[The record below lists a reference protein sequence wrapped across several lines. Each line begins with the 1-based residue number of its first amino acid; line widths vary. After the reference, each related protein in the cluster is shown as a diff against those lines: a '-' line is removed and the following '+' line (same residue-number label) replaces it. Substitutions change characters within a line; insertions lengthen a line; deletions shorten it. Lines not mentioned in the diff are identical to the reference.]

1 MKSKKLIVVI
11 GMHRSGTSAITRGLE
26 LLGVGLGT
34 NLHPAASDNPKGFW
48 EDSECLEIN
57 EELLSYFGSA
67 YDQLGGDWDTS
78 IADSEISRIKLKA
91 SQLISRKLE
100 ENTIWGFKDPRT
112 SRFLPFWKEV
122 FRSVGC
128 DVSYVIALRNPV
140 SIVDSLRKRN
150 NIPAEKTY
158 FLWLQHMLP
167 ALQMT
172 EGARRVVVDYDEF
185 MDAPYDQIKRV
196 GKFLDLAI
204 AEQGSQEVE
213 IFEGGFLDK
222 GLRHSRYSEA
232 QLRLDSRAPSI
243 VYDLYLFLS
252 KLSRDELELGT
263 SIVNDILLGLQND
276 FVRFFPIIDLVNNL
290 EDERRSLWSTIARL
304 EVVNSE
310 SSQKLTKQIADAR
323 QLNTQ
328 LLRLGVD
335 RHQLNTEL
343 QQKNEKLDG
352 LENRVIDLERELD
365 QILNSS
371 SWKITKPLRFLR
383 RVLHGRVLKFL
394 VGKSGSVARIVW
406 HKLPFSTD
414 FKLKAKATLFTRLPF
429 LFSWSQAYRSWH
441 GMNFPSSDLPYPAT
455 FTNRNDEESVGCYVP
470 LLRSNPPKKM
480 PVRLIAFYLPQ
491 FHAIKENNDWWG
503 EGFTEWT
510 NVKPARPQFDG
521 HYQPHVPGELGYYNL
536 LDRDVQKRQIELA
549 KLYGVGG
556 FCFYYYWFGG
566 KRLLE
571 QPIENYLADS
581 TLDHPF
587 CLCWANENWSR
598 RWDGKDSEVL
608 IAQQHSPEDD
618 LAFASDVARYMKD
631 DRYIRVD
638 GKPLLIVYRPSLLPS
653 ASETSQRWREWFRE
667 HGVGEIYL
675 AYTQSFEVEDPRVY
689 GFDAAIEFP
698 PNNSAPPN
706 ITSQVKASNQFGGT
720 VYDWSVFLKRS
731 QNYKKTAYRLF
742 RSVCPSWDNTA
753 RRKSGGTVFL
763 NSNPSE
769 YQAWLENA
777 VAETCK
783 QSGTMDERLVFVNA
797 WNEWAE
803 GAHLEPDAKYGYAWL
818 DATRRALT
826 GEAPGAQ
833 KNNVAVIS
841 HDAHPHGAQFL
852 ALGMVRSL
860 VKDLKLQVYTVLL
873 GEGRLRGEFA
883 QCSPVYD
890 LLPGSDFE
898 RRSVELAREL
908 AEKGVQ
914 HALVNTTVSGGFV
927 EALTSQGI
935 RCVSLIHEMPGVIEA
950 NSLSEQAKDI
960 ARFAHRVVFPANI
973 VENGFAGFADVDE
986 NKKIIRPQ
994 GLWRRNLLRLD
1005 KDQIRKDVRDRF
1017 GMAVNAP
1024 IVLAVGYADRRKGV
1038 DLFVKAALKVLDSK
1052 PDTLFIWI
1060 GHWDDLLRREIDV
1073 LVKDQVSSFKFLG
1086 YEPDTASY
1094 HAAADVY
1101 ALTSR
1106 EDPFPNVVLE
1116 SFDAGVPVVAFE
1128 GSGGGAILASKTGG
1142 RVVPMEDVSAFAQ
1155 QLVNLISQPETAQAL
1170 GEQASSLVD
1179 RDYAFRSY
1187 LFDLCEYSGIQ
1198 LPRVSVVVPNYNYAQ
1213 YIVER
1218 LDSILNQSLPIYE
1231 LIILDDASTDE
1242 SVFEIKKWISNNKVE
1257 CRLIVNEKNS
1267 GSVFDQWAKGVALAT
1282 GDFVWIAEADDLS
1295 ASDFLDTVITPMERD
1310 SEVSISYCESRQIN
1324 GQSLLLSNDYQI
1336 YRQDICRDH
1345 WQVPYVAD
1353 GDDEVIKYMAVKN
1366 TIPNVSGV
1374 LFKRQAIS
1382 DVFLHCLAEIRS
1394 LSKAGDWLTYIK
1406 VLKGAKI
1413 AFTPRPLNFH
1423 RRHSGSVIGGSNAS
1437 RLLEEISIVQK
1448 LVASEYSLSS
1458 TVALQAKSYI
1468 EELRRQFSHY
1478 DQGSK

>member
-122 FRSVGC
+122 FMSVGC

-185 MDAPYDQIKRV
+185 MDTPYDQMKRV
-196 GKFLDLAI
+196 GKFLDLPI

-222 GLRHSRYSEA
+222 GLRHSRYTEA

-252 KLSRDELELGT
+252 KLSRDELELGA
-263 SIVNDILLGLQND
+263 SIANDILLGLQDD

-310 SSQKLTKQIADAR
+310 SSQQLAKQVADSR

-328 LLRLGVD
+328 LLQLGAD
-335 RHQLNTEL
+335 SHQLNTEL
-343 QQKNEKLDG
+343 QQKNQKLDG

-365 QILNSS
+365 KILNSS

-394 VGKSGSVARIVW
+394 IGKLGNVARIAW
-406 HKLPFSTD
+406 HRLPFSIE
-414 FKLKAKATLFTRLPF
+414 FKLKAKAALFTRLPF

-441 GMNFPSSDLPYPAT
+441 GMNSPSSDLPYPAT
-455 FTNRNDEESVGCYVP
+455 FSNRNDEESLGCYVP
-470 LLRSNPPKKM
+470 LLRSNPPKTM

-521 HYQPHVPGELGYYNL
+521 HYQPHIPGELGYYNL

-618 LAFASDVARYMKD
+618 LAFAADVARYIRD
-631 DRYIRVD
+631 DRYICID

-653 ASETSQRWREWFRE
+653 AHETSERWRNWFRDQ
-667 HGVGEIYL
+667 GIGEIYL
-675 AYTQSFEVEDPRVY
+675 AYTQSFETEDPRKY

-698 PNNSAPPN
+698 PNNSNPPN
-706 ITSQVKASNQFGGT
+706 ITSQVKAAASFGGT

-731 QNYKKTAYRLF
+731 KHYKKNAYRLF

-753 RRKSGGTVFL
+753 RRKSGGTIFL
-763 NSNPSE
+763 NSTPKD
-769 YQAWLENA
+769 YQTWLENA
-777 VAETCK
+777 VVETCE
-783 QSGTMDERLVFVNA
+783 QAATEDERIVFVNA

-818 DATRRALT
+818 DATRKALT
-826 GEAPGAQ
+826 GEEPGDQ
-833 KNNVAVIS
+833 RVNIAVVS

-852 ALGMVRSL
+852 ALGLVRSL
-860 VKDLKLQVYTVLL
+860 VNDLKFQVHTVLL

-883 QCSPVYD
+883 QYAPVYD
-890 LLPGSDFE
+890 LLPGADFE
-898 RRSVELAREL
+898 SRSKELARQL
-908 AEKGVQ
+908 ASRGVQ
-914 HALVNTTVSGGFV
+914 QAIVNTTVSGVFV
-927 EALTSQGI
+927 EALAGQGI
-935 RCVSLIHEMPGVIEA
+935 RCVSLIHEMPGVIET
-950 NSLSEQAKDI
+950 NNLVSQATAI
-960 ARFAHRVVFPANI
+960 AKFSHRLVFPATI
-973 VENGFAGFADVDE
+973 VEKGFVSFVDVDE
-986 NKKIIRPQ
+986 SKKLIRPQ
-994 GLWRRNLLRLD
+994 GLWRRNLLRFS
-1005 KDQIRKDVRDRF
+1005 KEQVRNEVRARLGISPD
-1017 GMAVNAP
+1017 AP
-1024 IVLAVGYADRRKGV
+1024 IILAVGYADRRKGI
-1038 DLFVKAALKVLDSK
+1038 DLFVKAALKVLASE
-1052 PDTLFIWI
+1052 PGTLFVWI
-1060 GHWDDLLRREIDV
+1060 GHWDESLRQEIDSLIKDH
-1073 LVKDQVSSFKFLG
+1073 LVSFRFLG
-1086 YEPDTASY
+1086 YEPETASY

-1128 GSGGGAILASKTGG
+1128 GTGGGAKLVSSIGG
-1142 RVVPMEDVSAFAQ
+1142 RVVPAEDVQAFAQ
-1155 QLVNLISQPETAQAL
+1155 AAVSLIQQPHVAHEL
-1170 GEQASSLVD
+1170 GEQASALVD
-1179 RDYAFRSY
+1179 KNYAFRSY
-1187 LFDLCEYSGIQ
+1187 LFDLCEYAGIKI
-1198 LPRVSVVVPNYNYAQ
+1198 PRVSVVVPNYNYAQ
-1213 YIVER
+1213 YICER
-1218 LDSILNQSLPIYE
+1218 LDSILSQTLPIYE
-1231 LIILDDASTDE
+1231 LIILDDASTDD
-1242 SVFEIKKWISNNKVE
+1242 SVFKIKQWMHGNKVE
-1257 CRLIVNEKNS
+1257 CRLVVNEQNS
-1267 GSVFDQWAKGVALAT
+1267 GNVFDQWAKGVQLAT

-1295 ASDFLDTVITPMERD
+1295 SADFLGSVIFPMERD
-1310 SEVSISYCESRQIN
+1310 KEITISYCESQQID
-1324 GQSLLLSNDYQI
+1324 SVSVRMAKDYQA
-1336 YRQDICRDH
+1336 YREDVCSSH
-1345 WQVPYVAD
+1345 WQVPYISA
-1353 GDDEVIKYMAVKN
+1353 GHDEIINYLAIKN

-1374 LFKRQAIS
+1374 LFRREA
-1382 DVFLHCLAEIRS
+1382 LANTFEHHIDSIRS
-1394 LSKAGDWLTYIK
+1394 LTKAGDWLTYVIT
-1406 VLKGAKI
+1406 LKGAKI
-1413 AFTPRPLNFH
+1413 AFDPRPLNFH
-1423 RRHSGSVIGGSNAS
+1423 RRHSGSVIGGGDAV
-1437 RLLEEISIVQK
+1437 RLLEEIVTVQQN
-1448 LVASEYSLSS
+1448 VAAEYALSDKVIQQAAVYVDELNTQFGLGS
-1458 TVALQAKSYI
+1458 RVAI
-1468 EELRRQFSHY
+1468 
-1478 DQGSK
+1478 